1 MTSHNDTEPLLKAAW
16 VGSSIGAL
24 DLGLAAS
31 NLLSTMPSEQLMG
44 ADAGALLA
52 LGYVVAGGAALYT
65 DVAGYDS

>member
-1 MTSHNDTEPLLKAAW
+1 MTNHESDPLLKAAW

-44 ADAGALLA
+44 ADAGSLLA

-65 DVAGYDS
+65 DVAGYNQ